1 MRAALK
7 SVQRWRVGIPVALL
21 ARWLSSVQLQTVRV
35 TEMLDE
41 LDRFEKKLKGRPVPA
56 PPSSARVLPPPK
68 PSTSAVAAAQPL
80 TSAEGDVPTDAAG
93 ATDASP
99 AGETVADHD

>member
-1 MRAALK
+1 M
-7 SVQRWRVGIPVALL
+7 
-21 ARWLSSVQLQTVRV
+21 QLQTVRV

-56 PPSSARVLPPPK
+56 PPSSARAVPAVPPPK
-68 PSTSAVAAAQPL
+68 PSPSAVAAAQPV

-93 ATDASP
+93 TTDATP